1 MSLRLWGGG
10 QLGKVLKMPTIHSHS
25 FPAKF
30 TAVTLSLESLI
41 ALVNSSFRFKLILY
55 IYFVYVHNGRGH
67 VGATFSP
74 WKSEDNLQG
83 LVLFLHRVVFGIII
97 TLGTS
102 AFIH

>member
-1 MSLRLWGGG
+1 MGRGTAKKAAKNAYYTFPFLPS
-10 QLGKVLKMPTIHSHS
+10 KIHSRHS
-25 FPAKF
+25 
-30 TAVTLSLESLI
+30 LIRILI
-41 ALVNSSFRFKLILY
+41 ALVSPSFRFKLIPY

-83 LVLFLHRVVFGIII
+83 LVLFLHRVVFGIMI
-97 TLGTS
+97 TLGAS